1 MFERFGV
8 PRSRGGMNN
17 MCFALRLVRRFY
29 YLIIVVITGSTVWY
43 ALRMR
48 LVLFT
53 FWNGVF
59 YAFLPQVTTHPLLLL
74 EHFEKP
80 ESHLF
85 CRTRVQAGV
94 LFR

>member
-1 MFERFGV
+1 
-8 PRSRGGMNN
+8 MNN
-17 MCFALRLVRRFY
+17 MCFALRLVRRLY
-29 YLIIVVITGSTVWY
+29 YLLLVVITGSIVWS
-43 ALRMR
+43 
-48 LVLFT
+48 LFT
-53 FWNGVF
+53 FWHGVL

-80 ESHLF
+80 ESRPF